1 MGREIFRPEEGII
14 RVDLTVTG
22 IKRDSFRTIVAALD
36 TGAATTSI
44 PLSVALDLGY
54 DLENAEEI
62 EVVTGSRVETVKVI
76 NVKEVRAIG
85 ETISNIEVLC
95 HDLPEGSAV
104 DGLLGANFLLDFDV
118 NISYPQGIV
127 EIKRPEYLR

>member
-104 DGLLGANFLLDFDV
+104 DGLLGANFLLGFDV
-118 NISYPQGIV
+118 NISYPRGIV

>member
-44 PLSVALDLGY
+44 PLRVALDLGY

-62 EVVTGSRVETVKVI
+62 EIVTGSRVEIVKVI
-76 NVKEVRAIG
+76 NVKEVRAIADDFWIFRDAG
-85 ETISNIEVLC
+85 KRLA
-95 HDLPEGSAV
+95 DLH
-104 DGLLGANFLLDFDV
+104 V
-118 NISYPQGIV
+118 N
-127 EIKRPEYLR
+127 